1 MPESDTTGGEGGA
14 GERAEPTVSEAV
26 RATEAYEVQDG
37 VVFYDAENPL
47 AWIQSDQTLDLE
59 DAA

>member
-1 MPESDTTGGEGGA
+1 MPDSDTTGGEGGA
-14 GERAEPTVSEAV
+14 GEVAEPAVSEAV